1 MKTGKLE
8 AAATAAL
15 FLAPCGAILERCAA
29 DGSLFALHPAMNAL
43 AFLVFIPGSVIE
55 APRRGRR
62 RCDWPPDL
70 AVRLARDL

>member
-8 AAATAAL
+8 AAVTAAL

-43 AFLVFIPGSVIE
+43 AFLVFIPAYATLRS
-55 APRRGRR
+55 PS
-62 RCDWPPDL
+62 L
-70 AVRLARDL
+70 RLAY